1 MADKPE
7 ANSFLERWSQRK
19 AKSRQDELD
28 NPVDEDVSALAET
41 EADAGDEAEET
52 TEETSE
58 EQGLSDSEL
67 CERYELP
74 HPEECTDPEELDGFF
89 SRPLPDRLKQL
100 AMRRMWRINPLFK
113 FADEM
118 VEYGENYTD
127 AATVIPDMQTAYK
140 VGKGYLDKIL
150 AEQKEKEQ
158 TEALELAAA
167 EAEEQNSLS
176 AKPDASQPD
185 EQTLAE
191 SRDAQADNRPDK
203 TTTPDDADTGEER
216 PEDIAG
222 ENIGNNTGENTG
234 GEEETGQHPD
244 SSTALLRQET
254 ELIHHAEKLPQ
265 RPGETEELLPQ
276 NRPRPRRMVFTK
288 KQENT

>member
-28 NPVDEDVSALAET
+28 NSVDEDVSALAET
-41 EADAGDEAEET
+41 EADAGEE

-58 EQGLSDSEL
+58 EQALSDSEL

-185 EQTLAE
+185 EVAPAK
-191 SRDAQADNRPDK
+191 SRDAQAENRPDK
-203 TTTPDDADTGEER
+203 TTTPDDAGT
-216 PEDIAG
+216 G
-222 ENIGNNTGENTG
+222 ENISNNNGENAGNNAEGA
-234 GEEETGQHPD
+234 EETGQHPD

-254 ELIHHAEKLPQ
+254 EFIHHAEKLPQ
-265 RPGETEELLPQ
+265 RSGEAEELLPQ

>member
-28 NPVDEDVSALAET
+28 NSVDEDVSALAET
-41 EADAGDEAEET
+41 EADAGEE

-58 EQGLSDSEL
+58 EQALSDSEL

-185 EQTLAE
+185 EVAPAK
-191 SRDAQADNRPDK
+191 SRDAQAENRPDK
-203 TTTPDDADTGEER
+203 TTTPDDAGT
-216 PEDIAG
+216 G
-222 ENIGNNTGENTG
+222 ENISNNNGENAGNNAEGA
-234 GEEETGQHPD
+234 EETGQHPD

-265 RPGETEELLPQ
+265 RPGEAEELLPQ